1 MELPSQ
7 STTLAAVEL
16 MLQQFFSPPQ
26 LREQDQLLNMHTT
39 LPLGKYYPARRLCS
53 GVLSSML
60 QCDSSKTNQCAFS
73 TTTRYPSHASTRA
86 KSL

>member
-7 STTLAAVEL
+7 STTP
-16 MLQQFFSPPQ
+16 QQFGAHAVIISAR
-26 LREQDQLLNMHTT
+26 LTSGNRTSSNMHTT

-60 QCDSSKTNQCAFS
+60 QCNSSKPNQCAFS